1 MMWSWAMLMP
11 SRTSRSLIAHF
22 IAPIVTRKSAMICSV
37 SVVGRGL
44 RLTAVVAVASIVC
57 VT

>member
-11 SRTSRSLIAHF
+11 RRTRRSLIAHF
-22 IAPIVTRKSAMICSV
+22 IAPIVTRKSAMICSPKL
-37 SVVGRGL
+37 VGRAVPF
-44 RLTAVVAVASIVC
+44 TAIVAVASIVC

>member
-11 SRTSRSLIAHF
+11 RRTSRSLIAHF
-22 IAPIVTRKSAMICSV
+22 IAPIVTRKSAMICSAKL
-37 SVVGRGL
+37 VGRGC
-44 RLTAVVAVASIVC
+44 RSTAVLAVELIVC